1 MFNKM
6 CIYW

>member
-6 CIYW
+6 ITSA

>member
-6 CIYW
+6 K